1 MLFGLTFKCG
11 GETAQIRV
19 TDAMQLQ
26 FRATRNGE
34 WQAWKRADVE
44 RGADGSLT
52 EAVMESVTAR
62 QAQKLRT
69 PMKITFS
76 GDVTGAV
83 SFDGSGDVSCSLSA
97 SAAINAALSSA
108 MDAHI
113 RKYHQGSNS

>member
-1 MLFGLTFKCG
+1 MLFGLTFKCS
-11 GETAQIRV
+11 GETAQLRV
-19 TDAMQLQ
+19 TDTMQLQ
-26 FRATRNGE
+26 FRATKNGE

-52 EAVMESVTAR
+52 EAVMECVTAR

-76 GDVTGAV
+76 GDVTGTV

-97 SAAINAALSSA
+97 SAAINAALSAA
-108 MDAHI
+108 MDEHV
-113 RKYHQGSNS
+113 RKYHRKTST

>member
-1 MLFGLTFKCG
+1 MLFGLTFKCD

-19 TDAMQLQ
+19 TDSMRLE
-26 FRATRNGE
+26 FRVTKGGE

-44 RGADGSLT
+44 RGADGSLA
-52 EAVMESVTAR
+52 EAVMECVTAR
-62 QAQKLRT
+62 QAQKLRA

-97 SAAINAALSSA
+97 SAAINAALSA
-108 MDAHI
+108 AIDEHVRTYH
-113 RKYHQGSNS
+113 RKSS